1 MEAFREKAEDG
12 DEDFKDLMTEMKS
25 RDDLRELL

>member
-1 MEAFREKAEDG
+1 MEGFSEKAENG
-12 DEDFKDLMTEMKS
+12 DEDFKDLMMEMKS